1 MSKLSKAAPVI
12 ACVVTFLLVDTSGHA
27 DSLSTIRSTI
37 AALYHK
43 EDVAADAKD
52 PFGAL
57 ACYDPNVQIFDKSG
71 NQLGYSD
78 QLQALQT
85 SFQVAKSIHL
95 QTSIVKFAIKGDDA
109 VVTVK
114 QVLATVIIF
123 PNSKKTLHITGTTTS
138 RHLWTKSVDGWSIT
152 QARLLGRTFKMGKK

>member
-1 MSKLSKAAPVI
+1 MPKLTKSSIILV
-12 ACVVTFLLVDTSGHA
+12 CLVVCLLDIPAHA
-27 DSLSTIRSTI
+27 DSPAAVRATISG
-37 AALYHK
+37 LYHK

-71 NQLGYSD
+71 NQIGYSD

-95 QTSIVKFAIKGDDA
+95 QTGIVKFAMKGDDA

-114 QVLATVIIF
+114 QVLSTVIIF

-138 RHLWTKSVDGWSIT
+138 RHLWSKDVDGWSIT
-152 QARLLGRTFKMGKK
+152 QARLLGRTFKLGKK